1 MTNNFS
7 QSEPQLT
14 HLDETG
20 AVKMVDVS
28 GKTATRRS
36 AIASGLVKMLLTT
49 FEAIQAGNTPK
60 GDVLTTAKIA
70 GIMAAKQTAQLI
82 PLCHP
87 LPLSQIDVQLT
98 PDPKLPGYQIRA
110 EVSTKAETGVEM
122 EALTAVS
129 VAALTLY
136 DMAKGLEK
144 SIQIESIHLISKTG
158 GKSGDYSISQEY
170 ISGETV
176 SEAAFS
182 EEPTEETTE
191 EPFINL

>member
-7 QSEPQLT
+7 EPESKLT

-20 AVKMVDVS
+20 AVQMVDVS
-28 GKTATRRS
+28 QKTPTRRT
-36 AIASGLVKMLLTT
+36 AIAVGQVKMLLTT

-87 LPLSQIDVQLT
+87 LPLTQVDVQLT
-98 PDPKLPGYQIRA
+98 PDPQLPGYQIQA
-110 EVSTKAETGVEM
+110 QVSTKAETGVEM

-129 VAALTLY
+129 VTALTLY

-144 SIQIESIHLISKTG
+144 SIQIQAIHLVSKTG
-158 GKSGDYSISQEY
+158 GKSGDYT
-170 ISGETV
+170 TV
-176 SEAAFS
+176 PQPIAENTT
-182 EEPTEETTE
+182 EEPVD